1 MVAVIFFNFA
11 NLSKNTDLA
20 TSGGPNLDP
29 SGAIADIAF
38 FAPGVTASLV
48 AFLVFGT
55 TKSWRQY
62 RDMVVGGCGIRTKI
76 LQRRSQRDLENGQKQ
91 QSLEFQRLPSLT
103 RQPSEEERAR
113 GKELETRVRM
123 FSVDAGGPM
132 ELTNY
137 SSSIHAAGASNSS
150 IRPPTRDSQTSTRVS
165 PLKGGNPS
173 YDSNAGTIG
182 IARSDL
188 VVQYDRGETPVSSE
202 RRFVAER
209 LPTQQEYGMA
219 L

>member
-1 MVAVIFFNFA
+1 M
-11 NLSKNTDLA
+11 SKNSDLA

-38 FAPGVTASLV
+38 FTPGVTASLV
-48 AFLVFGT
+48 VFLVFGT

-123 FSVDAGGPM
+123 FSIDAGGPM
-132 ELTNY
+132 ELTSY
-137 SSSIHAAGASNSS
+137 ATSIHAAGPSNSS
-150 IRPPTRDSQTSTRVS
+150 IRPPTRDSQATIQAPTFPSTIH
-165 PLKGGNPS
+165 S
-173 YDSNAGTIG
+173 YDSNGGTIG
-182 IARSDL
+182 LARSDL
-188 VVQYDRGETPVSSE
+188 VVQYDRGGTPAPSE

-209 LPTQQEYGMA
+209 LPAQQEYGRA

>member
-1 MVAVIFFNFA
+1 M
-11 NLSKNTDLA
+11 SKNTDLA

-76 LQRRSQRDLENGQKQ
+76 LQRRSQRDLENGQK
-91 QSLEFQRLPSLT
+91 SLEFQHLPSLT
-103 RQPSEEERAR
+103 RQPSEEERAQ
-113 GKELETRVRM
+113 GKEPETRVRM

-137 SSSIHAAGASNSS
+137 ATSIHTAGPSNHS
-150 IRPPTRDSQTSTRVS
+150 IRPPTRDSQTTVRAPEFQRGVLSS
-165 PLKGGNPS
+165 
-173 YDSNAGTIG
+173 DSKAGTIG
-182 IARSDL
+182 VARSDL
-188 VVQYDRGETPVSSE
+188 VVQYDRGETPDIERRSRQEIPPE

-209 LPTQQEYGMA
+209 LPTQHEYGQA
-219 L
+219 I